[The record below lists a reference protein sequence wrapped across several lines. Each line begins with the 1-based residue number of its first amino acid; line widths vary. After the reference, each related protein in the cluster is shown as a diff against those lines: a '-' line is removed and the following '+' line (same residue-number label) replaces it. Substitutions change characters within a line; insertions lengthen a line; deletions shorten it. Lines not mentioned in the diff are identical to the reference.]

1 MSFDN
6 TYTAVTGATYQASD
20 YNTHTK
26 GNFTAVWVGTTVGD
40 MDYYT
45 SASSKNRIALVTGG
59 LLFGGAIAP
68 TWLANVPGGV
78 LYGGPVTPTHLP
90 IGAAD
95 TFLRSTGSVP
105 AYAPLVAKRQGGSAT
120 VWNSAGTTTYTPTA
134 TIIQTGCVSMT
145 FASST
150 GNYTPITYPTAFT
163 QAPTIFVSPE
173 CIFSLSFMWS
183 VGTTQAADPTT
194 GFNLNVKWASAYT
207 GTINFSWLAIGQ

>member
-6 TYTAVTGATYQASD
+6 SYTAVTGATYQASD

-26 GNFTAVWVGTTVGD
+26 GNFTALWAGTTAGD
-40 MDYYT
+40 LDYYT
-45 SASSKNRIALVTGG
+45 SATAKSRLALTV
-59 LLFGGAIAP
+59 
-68 TWLANVPGGV
+68 GGV
-78 LYGGPVTPTHLP
+78 LYGGASAPAWLAA
-90 IGAAD
+90 GAAN
-95 TFLRSTGSVP
+95 TFLRSTGSAP
-105 AYAPLVAKRQGGSAT
+105 GYAPLVAKRQGGSAT

-145 FASST
+145 FAAST
-150 GNYTPITYPTAFT
+150 GNYTAITYPTAFT

-173 CIFSLSFMWS
+173 CLFSLSFMWS

>member
-1 MSFDN
+1 MSFN
-6 TYTAVTGATYQASD
+6 NSYTAVTGATYQASD

-26 GNFTAVWVGTTVGD
+26 GNFTSIWVGTTAGD
-40 MDYYT
+40 LDYYT
-45 SASSKNRIALVTGG
+45 SSTSKARLALVTGG
-59 LLFGGAIAP
+59 LLYGGASA
-68 TWLANVPGGV
+68 
-78 LYGGPVTPTHLP
+78 
-90 IGAAD
+90 
-95 TFLRSTGSVP
+95 P
-105 AYAPLVAKRQGGSAT
+105 AYLAPSTAGKVLKTNGIGSEWAPMVSSRQGGSST
-120 VWNSAGTTTYTPTA
+120 VWNSPGTTTYVPTS

-150 GNYTPITYPTAFT
+150 GNFTAITYPTAFA